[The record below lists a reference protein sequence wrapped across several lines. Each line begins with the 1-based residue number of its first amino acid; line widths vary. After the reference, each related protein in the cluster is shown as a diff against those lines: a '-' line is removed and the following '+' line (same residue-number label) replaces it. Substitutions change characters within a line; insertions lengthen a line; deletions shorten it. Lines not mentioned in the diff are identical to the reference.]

1 MAGQEMNMLPPNP
14 ADHGPPDVPEWEH
27 YPECPC
33 STMVEDEIYTI
44 QASECECGYIERGYA
59 ADMELEKHYWRTG
72 ESL

>member
-1 MAGQEMNMLPPNP
+1 MNILPPNP
-14 ADHGPPDVPEWEH
+14 ADHGPPDVPEFEH

-33 STMVEDEIYTI
+33 AEGRIDTTGVSDWWL
-44 QASECECGYIERGYA
+44 SECECGYIERGYA